1 MHEISRRRFLATT
14 ALSTG
19 VVAAVRPNGV
29 AGQTSGWFNE
39 PYPRVL
45 ERYLAIDNVC
55 AYASLTLAGDGT
67 LLASIRN
74 RPVHSGPDVDIEC
87 WASQD
92 GGKFWKLRG
101 IAAPHAQGTSQ
112 EQSAIGIAHDGSIVV
127 IARTDKYEGRV
138 RRPLPLR
145 VCRSHDGG
153 RTWEWTNSVKPP
165 TDVYH
170 LTPFGNVV
178 RCPNGVL
185 AAVAFDV
192 RWREEITRKIGH
204 TPDVMPIGEAA
215 EAACYVF
222 FSKNDGRTWGDA
234 ALLGAPGAHGRWFG
248 STSILRLRSGRWLA
262 AVDKWSHVAL
272 FASEDEGRTWTER
285 GPLTVGGMRQRPGHL
300 IQLADERVLLTYGLR
315 ERDHPGH
322 PNDMPGF
329 VPGTLF
335 RAPLPPGAP
344 IAETDLPARKPYED
358 EEWYQQYGWGKGMSH
373 GPGCI
378 TIRLSTNEGQTWLA
392 PRLVTHLEESTDGS
406 YPASAQLA
414 DGSIVTVY
422 HANRTPGHY
431 RFHMGV
437 VRWKLENPNS

>member
-1 MHEISRRRFLATT
+1 MHEIPRRRFLATT

-19 VVAAVRPNGV
+19 VLAAVRPNTV
-29 AGQTSGWFNE
+29 AGQTSGWFSE

-55 AYASLTLAGDGT
+55 AYPSLTITGDGA

-87 WASQD
+87 WASED
-92 GGKFWKLRG
+92 GGRFWKQRG
-101 IAAPHAQGTSQ
+101 VAAPHAPGTSQ

-127 IARTDKYEGRV
+127 IARTDKYEGRI

-145 VCRSHDGG
+145 VCRSRDGG
-153 RTWEWTNSVKPP
+153 RNWEWSNSVQAP
-165 TDVYH
+165 VGVFH
-170 LTPFGNVV
+170 LTPFGGVV
-178 RCPNGVL
+178 RCPSNTL
-185 AAVAFDV
+185 AFAAFDI
-192 RWREEITRKIGH
+192 RWREEIIRKTGR
-204 TPDVMPIGEAA
+204 TFEVMPIGEAA
-215 EAACYVF
+215 EAVCYIF
-222 FSKNDGRTWGDA
+222 FSKDDGRTWGEA
-234 ALLGAPGAHGRWFG
+234 ARVAELGEARWFG
-248 STSILRLRSGRWLA
+248 STSILPLKSGRWLA

-272 FASEDEGRTWTER
+272 FESQDEGRSWIER
-285 GPLTVGGMRQRPGHL
+285 GPLTVGGQRHRPGHL
-300 IQLADERVLLTYGLR
+300 IQLADDRVLLTYALR

-335 RAPLPPGAP
+335 RAPLPAGAP
-344 IAETDLPARKPYED
+344 IQEKELPPRKAYED
-358 EEWYQQYGWGKGMSH
+358 EQWYEQYGWGRGMSH

-378 TIRLSTNEGQTWLA
+378 TIRISTNDGKTWLA
-392 PRLVTHLEESTDGS
+392 PRIVTHLEESTDGS
-406 YPASAQLA
+406 YPQSVQLA

-422 HANRTPGHY
+422 HANRAPGHH

-437 VRWKLENPNS
+437 VRWKLESPNS